1 MSVEAGHRRISYST
15 PFDAADAASGRRVS
29 LREMPS
35 FKSEVR
41 KQEVPEIVLIPI
53 VY

>member
-1 MSVEAGHRRISYST
+1 MSVVEESHRRISYST

-35 FKSEVR
+35 FKSEV
-41 KQEVPEIVLIPI
+41 KSVLK
-53 VY
+53 VLEQ